1 MRWIVQK
8 RPPQVTTSQPA
19 NSDGWLSNE
28 RRPLTAMIGTNF
40 ISLFSNQLTAI
51 AVPWF
56 VLTLTGSAT
65 RTGLTAAATLLPSIV
80 MSFLGGALVDR
91 MSARKMSIFSDAM
104 SGVTVAL
111 VPLLYM
117 LGILN
122 FPMLLLL
129 MFLGAVFDSP
139 GGTARDTMLPR
150 LAERAGL
157 SLERIN
163 SIYGV
168 NQSLTALFG
177 AAIAGVL
184 VGSLGALNVL
194 WFNALAFAISAVG
207 LALLVPELAVH
218 PPSGESLMQDIREG
232 ATWLWNTTALRTI
245 VFAAVMVNGTFAP
258 MVSVALPY
266 FAKAQFNSATAL
278 GIMMSGFGAGSLAG
292 AIAYGVVGTRMS
304 RRLQIVINVG
314 LITVPVIGMVALPN
328 LWIAWLLQFIT
339 GVGVGAVNPMVGTI
353 IMTIT
358 PPHMLG
364 RVSGVFRAG
373 AMIAAPVG
381 VLLGG
386 PLIAYLGLRGAFTVF
401 AAMLVVVLVVVAVN
415 RSLHELDGMP
425 GRTPTRTA

>member
-1 MRWIVQK
+1 MASTRA
-8 RPPQVTTSQPA
+8 QPA
-19 NSDGWLSNE
+19 VAAGWFSDD
-28 RRPLTAMIGTNF
+28 RRPLTTMIGTNF

-80 MSFLGGALVDR
+80 MTFFGGAIVDR
-91 MSARKMSIFSDAM
+91 MSARKMSVFSDAL
-104 SGVTVAL
+104 SGITVAL

-117 LGILN
+117 LDVLS
-122 FPMLLLL
+122 FPLLLLL
-129 MFLGAVFDSP
+129 MFLGAIFDSP
-139 GGTARDTMLPR
+139 GATARSTMLPR
-150 LAERAGL
+150 IADRAAIP
-157 SLERIN
+157 LERVN

-194 WFNALAFAISAVG
+194 WFNAVAFAVSAVG
-207 LALLVPELAVH
+207 MALLVPELEAH

-232 ATWLWNTTALRTI
+232 ARWLWNKIALRTI
-245 VFAAVMVNGTFAP
+245 VFAAVLVNGTFAP

-266 FAKAQFNSATAL
+266 FAKVQFNSATAL
-278 GIMMSGFGAGSLAG
+278 GIIMSGFGAGSLVG
-292 AIAYGVVGTRMS
+292 AIAYGTFGTRVS
-304 RRLQIVINVG
+304 RRLQIMINVC
-314 LITVPVIGMVALPN
+314 LITVPVIRMVALPS
-328 LWIAWLLQFIT
+328 LWIAWLLQFVT

-364 RVSGVFRAG
+364 RVFGVFRAG
-373 AMIAAPVG
+373 AMVASPVG

-386 PLIAYLGLRGAFTVF
+386 PLIAFLGLRGAFAVF
-401 AAMLVVVLVVVAVN
+401 AVLLVGVLILVVGS
-415 RSLHELDGMP
+415 RSLHELDADPVVGE
-425 GRTPTRTA
+425 RA